1 MSHQVFPPN
10 YRFKMRINLFL
21 GLVFIFFACQKE
33 ESTAQVPKITLP
45 ASLSSLQMNHPRL
58 MLTNERIAELKKL
71 QSTDPILDKYIKAVI
86 ASANSIVTRAPLTR
100 TLIGPRL
107 LDVSRE
113 LLNRT
118 THLAIAYHFTGDKKY
133 VNAAVSNMRAVCEFS
148 DWNPSHFL
156 DVAEMSNGVAIG
168 YDWLYSV
175 IPETDRVFILNGL
188 KSKGL
193 EAYKKNYA
201 SAWWAKGDNNWNQVC
216 NGALIV
222 ASLAIAETDPAY
234 ADEYIPK
241 AIANLPY
248 SNKFY
253 APDGAWYEG
262 PGYWSYATEYL
273 SYGMSAL
280 KSALGTFKGLEN
292 TEGLSKSGFAPMLTT
307 GPTNYIL
314 NFADS
319 GENSKGTTSAAM
331 FFLAN
336 TYSNADISNYLHAYM
351 AETSSLAKPFHVV
364 WYKSPSNASPTLPLD
379 HYLRGDVN
387 DLVIMRSSWTD
398 KFATWVGFKSGTNSS
413 NHSHLDLGN
422 FELDAGGV
430 RWAKDLG
437 SDDYNLDG
445 YWTMGVGG
453 KRWTYYRLGSLSH
466 NVALLG
472 NKNQYELAKATFI
485 NTDLNKAEPSATLD
499 LTQAYREFSSSSTRK
514 ITLIN
519 NRKDVLIEDNF
530 SLKSATEVAWGM
542 TTDQSI
548 DILPSGK
555 VILRNST
562 ITTKTLEAEIISP
575 MGAKFS
581 IESAKKTAPEKLN
594 SSSQRLMVRI
604 ANQTGNVKL
613 QIKLSPK
620 G

>member
-1 MSHQVFPPN
+1 
-10 YRFKMRINLFL
+10 MRIIIILSFTYL
-21 GLVFIFFACQKE
+21 LFACKKE
-33 ESTAQVPKITLP
+33 ETIAQIPKIPLP
-45 ASLSSLQMNHPRL
+45 ASLSALKIEHPRL
-58 MLTNERIAELKKL
+58 MLSNERIAELKKL
-71 QSTDPILDKYIKAVI
+71 QTTDPILDKYIKAVI

-118 THLAIAYHFTGDKKY
+118 THLALAYHFSGDKKY
-133 VNAAVSNMRAVCEFS
+133 LDAAVANMKTVCEFS

-168 YDWLYSV
+168 YDWLYAYIS
-175 IPETDRVFILNGL
+175 ETDRTFIRNGL
-188 KSKGL
+188 KTKGL
-193 EAYKKNYA
+193 DEYKKIYET
-201 SAWWAKGDNNWNQVC
+201 AWWAKGDNNWNQVC

-222 ASLAIAETDPAY
+222 ASLAIAETDPKY

-241 AIANLPY
+241 AIANLPF

-262 PGYWSYATEYL
+262 PGYWAYATEYL

-280 KSALGTFKGLEN
+280 QTALGTMKNLET
-292 TEGLSKSGFAPMLTT
+292 TEGLSKTGFAPMLTT
-307 GPTNYIL
+307 GPTNYIF

-319 GENSKGTTSAAM
+319 GENSKGTTSPAM
-331 FFLAN
+331 FFMAN
-336 TYSNADISNYLHAYM
+336 TYSNTDISNYLHNYM
-351 AETSSLAKPFHVV
+351 SATSALAKPFHVV
-364 WYKSPSNASPTLPLD
+364 WYRSPNNFIPAVPLD
-379 HYLRGDVN
+379 HMLKGEIN

-398 KFATWVGFKSGTNSS
+398 KFATWVGVKSGTNSS
-413 NHSHLDLGN
+413 PHSHLDLGS

-453 KRWTYYRLGSLSH
+453 KRWSYYRLGSLSH
-466 NVALLG
+466 NVPILG
-472 NKNQYELAKATFI
+472 NKNQYELAKASFSSTA
-485 NTDLNKAEPSATLD
+485 LNVSEPNAILD
-499 LTQAYREFSSSSTRK
+499 LSQAYRDYSSKSTRK
-514 ITLIN
+514 ISLVN
-519 NRKDVLIEDNF
+519 NRKDVVIEDDF
-530 SLKSATEVAWGM
+530 VIKSATEVAWGM

-548 DILPSGK
+548 EILPSGK
-555 VILRNST
+555 AILRNAT
-562 ITTKTLEAEIISP
+562 ITTKTLEVEIISP
-575 MGAKFS
+575 VGAKFT
-581 IESAKKTAPEKLN
+581 IESARKSAPEKLN
-594 SSSQRLMVRI
+594 TGTQRLMVRI
-604 ANQTGNVKL
+604 ANQIGNVKL

>member
-1 MSHQVFPPN
+1 
-10 YRFKMRINLFL
+10 MRINLFL

-86 ASANSIVTRAPLTR
+86 ASANSMVTRAPLTR

-133 VNAAVSNMRAVCEFS
+133 VNAAVSNMRTVCEFS

-472 NKNQYELAKATFI
+472 NKNQYELAKATFT

-548 DILPSGK
+548 EILPNGK
-555 VILRNST
+555 AILRNAT

>member
-1 MSHQVFPPN
+1 M
-10 YRFKMRINLFL
+10 RFLFIISITFL
-21 GLVFIFFACQKE
+21 LFACQKDE
-33 ESTAQVPKITLP
+33 TTAQIPLP
-45 ASLSSLQMNHPRL
+45 TSLSALKSEHPRL

-71 QSTDPILDKYIKAVI
+71 QSTDPVLDKYIKAVI

-118 THLAIAYHFTGDKKY
+118 SHLALAYHFSGDKKY
-133 VNAAVSNMRAVCEFS
+133 VESAVANMRTVCEFS

-168 YDWLYSV
+168 YDWLYPFLS
-175 IPETDRVFILNGL
+175 EADRTFIRNGL
-188 KSKGL
+188 KTKGL
-193 EAYKKNYA
+193 DEYKKIYET
-201 SAWWAKGDNNWNQVC
+201 AWWAKGDNNWNQVC

-222 ASLAIAETDPAY
+222 ASLAIAETDLKY

-262 PGYWSYATEYL
+262 PGYWAYATEYL

-280 KSALGTFKGLEN
+280 QTALGTLKNLET
-292 TEGLSKSGFAPMLTT
+292 TEGLSKTGFAPMLTT
-307 GPTNYIL
+307 GPTNYIF

-319 GENSKGTTSAAM
+319 GENSKGTTSPAM
-331 FFLAN
+331 FFMAN
-336 TYSNADISNYLHAYM
+336 TYSNSDVSNYLHNYM
-351 AETSSLAKPFHVV
+351 SATSSLAKPFHVV
-364 WYKSPSNASPTLPLD
+364 WYRSPSNSAPVVPLD
-379 HYLRGDVN
+379 HMLRGEVN
-387 DLVIMRSSWTD
+387 DLVVLRSSWTD
-398 KFATWVGFKSGTNSS
+398 KFATWIGVKSGTNSS
-413 NHSHLDLGN
+413 NHSHLDLGS

-453 KRWTYYRLGSLSH
+453 KRWSYYRLGSLSH
-466 NVALLG
+466 NVPILG
-472 NKNQYELAKATFI
+472 NNNQYELAKATFSS
-485 NTDLNKAEPSATLD
+485 TSLNVSEPNAILD
-499 LTQAYREFSSSSTRK
+499 LSQAYRDYSSKSTRK
-514 ITLIN
+514 ISLVN
-519 NRKDVLIEDNF
+519 NRKDVVIEDDF
-530 SLKSATEVAWGM
+530 VIKSAIEVAWGM

-548 DILPSGK
+548 EILPSGK
-555 VILRNST
+555 AILRNAT

-575 MGAKFS
+575 TGAKFT
-581 IESAKKTAPEKLN
+581 IESASKSAPEKLN
-594 SSSQRLMVRI
+594 TGTQRLMVRI
-604 ANQTGNVKL
+604 ANQIGNVKL

>member
-1 MSHQVFPPN
+1 M
-10 YRFKMRINLFL
+10 RFLFIISITFL
-21 GLVFIFFACQKE
+21 LFACQKDE
-33 ESTAQVPKITLP
+33 TTAQIPLP
-45 ASLSSLQMNHPRL
+45 ASLSALKSGHPRL

-71 QSTDPILDKYIKAVI
+71 QSTDPVLDKYIKAVI

-118 THLAIAYHFTGDKKY
+118 THLALAYHFSGDKKY
-133 VNAAVSNMRAVCEFS
+133 LDAAVANLKTVCEFS

-168 YDWLYSV
+168 YDWLYPFLS
-175 IPETDRVFILNGL
+175 ETDRGFIRNGL
-188 KSKGL
+188 KIKGL
-193 EAYKKNYA
+193 DEYKKIYET
-201 SAWWAKGDNNWNQVC
+201 AWWAKGDNNWNQVC
-216 NGALIV
+216 NGGLIV
-222 ASLAIAETDPAY
+222 ASLAIAETDPKY

-241 AIANLPY
+241 VIANLPY

-262 PGYWSYATEYL
+262 PGYWAYATEYL

-280 KSALGTFKGLEN
+280 QTALGTMKNLET
-292 TEGLSKSGFAPMLTT
+292 TEGLSKTGFAPMLTT
-307 GPTNYIL
+307 GPTNYIF

-319 GENSKGTTSAAM
+319 GENSKGTTSPAM
-331 FFLAN
+331 LFMAN
-336 TYSNADISNYLHAYM
+336 TYSNTDISNYLHNYM
-351 AETSSLAKPFHVV
+351 SATSALAKPFHVV
-364 WYKSPSNASPTLPLD
+364 WYRSPSNSAPTVPLD
-379 HYLRGDVN
+379 HMLKGEIN

-398 KFATWVGFKSGTNSS
+398 KFATWIAVKSGTNSS
-413 NHSHLDLGN
+413 PHSHLDLGS

-453 KRWTYYRLGSLSH
+453 KRWSYYRLGSLSH
-466 NVALLG
+466 NVPVLG
-472 NKNQYELAKATFI
+472 NKNQYELAKASFSSTA
-485 NTDLNKAEPSATLD
+485 LNISEPSATID
-499 LTQAYREFSSSSTRK
+499 LSQGYRDYSSKSTRK
-514 ITLIN
+514 ISLVN
-519 NRKDVLIEDNF
+519 NRKDVVIEDDF
-530 SLKSATEVAWGM
+530 VIKSASEVAWGI

-548 DILPSGK
+548 EILPSGK
-555 VILRNST
+555 AILRNAT

-575 MGAKFS
+575 AGAKFT
-581 IESAKKTAPEKLN
+581 IESASKSAPEKLN
-594 SSSQRLMVRI
+594 MGTQRLMVRI
-604 ANQTGNVKL
+604 ANQIGNIKL

>member
-1 MSHQVFPPN
+1 M
-10 YRFKMRINLFL
+10 RFLFIISITFL
-21 GLVFIFFACQKE
+21 LFACQKDE
-33 ESTAQVPKITLP
+33 TTAQIPLP
-45 ASLSSLQMNHPRL
+45 TSLSALKSEHPRL

-71 QSTDPILDKYIKAVI
+71 QSTDPVLDKYIKAVI

-118 THLAIAYHFTGDKKY
+118 SHLALAYHFSGDKKY
-133 VNAAVSNMRAVCEFS
+133 VESAVANMRTVCEFS

-168 YDWLYSV
+168 YDWLYPFLS
-175 IPETDRVFILNGL
+175 EADRTFIRNGL
-188 KSKGL
+188 KTKGL
-193 EAYKKNYA
+193 DEYKKIYET
-201 SAWWAKGDNNWNQVC
+201 AWWAKGDNNWNQVC

-222 ASLAIAETDPAY
+222 ASLAIAETDLKY

-262 PGYWSYATEYL
+262 PGYWAYATEYL

-280 KSALGTFKGLEN
+280 QTALGTLKNLET
-292 TEGLSKSGFAPMLTT
+292 TEGLSKTGFAPMLTT
-307 GPTNYIL
+307 GPTNYIF

-319 GENSKGTTSAAM
+319 GENSKGTTSPAM
-331 FFLAN
+331 FFMAN
-336 TYSNADISNYLHAYM
+336 TYSNTDISNYLHNYM
-351 AETSSLAKPFHVV
+351 SATSSLAKPFHVV
-364 WYKSPSNASPTLPLD
+364 WYRSPSNSAPVVPLD
-379 HYLRGDVN
+379 HMLRGEVN
-387 DLVIMRSSWTD
+387 DLVVMRSSWTD
-398 KFATWVGFKSGTNSS
+398 KFATWIGVKSGTNSS
-413 NHSHLDLGN
+413 NHSHLDLGS

-453 KRWTYYRLGSLSH
+453 KRWSYYRLGSLSH
-466 NVALLG
+466 NVPILG
-472 NKNQYELAKATFI
+472 NKNQYELAKATFSS
-485 NTDLNKAEPSATLD
+485 TSLNVSEPNAILD
-499 LTQAYREFSSSSTRK
+499 LSQAYRDYSSKSTRK
-514 ITLIN
+514 ISLVN
-519 NRKDVLIEDNF
+519 NRKDVVIEDDF
-530 SLKSATEVAWGM
+530 VIKSAIEVAWGM

-548 DILPSGK
+548 EILPSGK
-555 VILRNST
+555 AILRNAT

-575 MGAKFS
+575 TGAKFT
-581 IESAKKTAPEKLN
+581 IESASKSAPEKLN
-594 SSSQRLMVRI
+594 TGTQRLMVRI
-604 ANQTGNVKL
+604 ANQIGNVKL

>member
-1 MSHQVFPPN
+1 
-10 YRFKMRINLFL
+10 MRINLFL

-86 ASANSIVTRAPLTR
+86 ASANSMVTRAPLTR

-133 VNAAVSNMRAVCEFS
+133 VNAAVSNMRTVCEFS

-280 KSALGTFKGLEN
+280 KSALGTFNGLEN

-472 NKNQYELAKATFI
+472 NKNQYELAKATFT

-594 SSSQRLMVRI
+594 SNSQRLMVRI

>member
-1 MSHQVFPPN
+1 
-10 YRFKMRINLFL
+10 MRIIIILSFTYL
-21 GLVFIFFACQKE
+21 LFACKKE
-33 ESTAQVPKITLP
+33 ETIAQIPKIPLP
-45 ASLSSLQMNHPRL
+45 ASLSALKIEHPRL
-58 MLTNERIAELKKL
+58 MLSNERIAELKKL
-71 QSTDPILDKYIKAVI
+71 QTTDPILDKYIKAVI

-118 THLAIAYHFTGDKKY
+118 THLALAYHFSGDKKY
-133 VNAAVSNMRAVCEFS
+133 LDAAVANMKTVCEFS

-168 YDWLYSV
+168 YDWLYAYIS
-175 IPETDRVFILNGL
+175 ETDRTFIRNGL
-188 KSKGL
+188 KTKGL
-193 EAYKKNYA
+193 DEYKKIYET
-201 SAWWAKGDNNWNQVC
+201 AWWAKGDNNWNQVC

-222 ASLAIAETDPAY
+222 ASLAIAETDPKY

-241 AIANLPY
+241 AIANLPF

-262 PGYWSYATEYL
+262 PGYWAYATEYL

-280 KSALGTFKGLEN
+280 QTALGTMKNLET
-292 TEGLSKSGFAPMLTT
+292 TEGLSKTGFAPMLTT
-307 GPTNYIL
+307 GPTNYIF

-319 GENSKGTTSAAM
+319 GENSKGTTSPAM
-331 FFLAN
+331 FFMAN
-336 TYSNADISNYLHAYM
+336 TYSNTDISNYLHNYM
-351 AETSSLAKPFHVV
+351 SATSALAKPFHVV
-364 WYKSPSNASPTLPLD
+364 WYRSPNNFIPAVPLD
-379 HYLRGDVN
+379 HMLKGEIN

-398 KFATWVGFKSGTNSS
+398 KFATWVGVKSGTNSS
-413 NHSHLDLGN
+413 PHSHLDLGS

-453 KRWTYYRLGSLSH
+453 KRWSYYRLGSLSH
-466 NVALLG
+466 NVPILG
-472 NKNQYELAKATFI
+472 NKNQYELAKASFSSTA
-485 NTDLNKAEPSATLD
+485 LNVSEPNAILD
-499 LTQAYREFSSSSTRK
+499 LSQAYRDYSSKSTRK
-514 ITLIN
+514 ISLVN
-519 NRKDVLIEDNF
+519 NRKDVVIEDDF
-530 SLKSATEVAWGM
+530 VIKSATEVAWGM

-548 DILPSGK
+548 EILPSGK
-555 VILRNST
+555 AILRNAT
-562 ITTKTLEAEIISP
+562 ITTKTLEVEIISP
-575 MGAKFS
+575 AGAKFT
-581 IESAKKTAPEKLN
+581 IESASKSAPEKLN
-594 SSSQRLMVRI
+594 TGTQRLMVRI
-604 ANQTGNVKL
+604 ANQIGNVKL

>member
-1 MSHQVFPPN
+1 
-10 YRFKMRINLFL
+10 MRIIIILSFTYL
-21 GLVFIFFACQKE
+21 LFACKKE
-33 ESTAQVPKITLP
+33 ETSAQIPKIPLP
-45 ASLSSLQMNHPRL
+45 ASLTTLKSEHPRL

-71 QSTDPILDKYIKAVI
+71 QSTDPVLDKYIKAVI

-113 LLNRT
+113 LLNRIS
-118 THLAIAYHFTGDKKY
+118 HLALAYHFSGDKKY
-133 VNAAVSNMRAVCEFS
+133 VDAALANMRTVCEFS

-168 YDWLYSV
+168 YDWLYPFLS
-175 IPETDRVFILNGL
+175 EADRGFIRNGL
-188 KSKGL
+188 KTKGL
-193 EAYKKNYA
+193 DEYKKIYET
-201 SAWWAKGDNNWNQVC
+201 AWWAKGDNNWNQVC
-216 NGALIV
+216 NGGLIV
-222 ASLAIAETDPAY
+222 ASLAIAETDPKY

-241 AIANLPY
+241 AIANLPF

-262 PGYWSYATEYL
+262 PGYWAYATEYL

-280 KSALGTFKGLEN
+280 QTALGTMKNLET
-292 TEGLSKSGFAPMLTT
+292 TEGLSKTGFAPMLTT
-307 GPTNYIL
+307 GPTNYIF

-331 FFLAN
+331 FFMAN
-336 TYSNADISNYLHAYM
+336 TYSNTDISNYLHNYISA
-351 AETSSLAKPFHVV
+351 TSALAKPFHVV
-364 WYKSPSNASPTLPLD
+364 WYRSPSNSAPTVPLD
-379 HYLRGDVN
+379 HILKGELN

-398 KFATWVGFKSGTNSS
+398 KFATWIGVKSGTNSS
-413 NHSHLDLGN
+413 PHSHLDLGS

-466 NVALLG
+466 NVPVLG
-472 NKNQYELAKATFI
+472 NKNQYELAKASFSSTA
-485 NTDLNKAEPSATLD
+485 LNVSEPSATID
-499 LTQAYREFSSSSTRK
+499 LSQAYRDYSSKSTRK
-514 ITLIN
+514 ISLVN
-519 NRKDVLIEDNF
+519 NRKDVVIEDDF
-530 SLKSATEVAWGM
+530 VIKSATEVAWGM

-548 DILPSGK
+548 EILPSGK
-555 VILRNST
+555 AILRNAT

-575 MGAKFS
+575 AGAKFT
-581 IESAKKTAPEKLN
+581 IESAKKSAPEKLN
-594 SSSQRLMVRI
+594 TGTQRLMVRI
-604 ANQTGNVKL
+604 ANQIGNVKL

>member
-1 MSHQVFPPN
+1 
-10 YRFKMRINLFL
+10 MRIIIILSFTYL
-21 GLVFIFFACQKE
+21 LFACKKE
-33 ESTAQVPKITLP
+33 ETIAQIPKIPLP
-45 ASLSSLQMNHPRL
+45 ASLSALKIEHPRL
-58 MLTNERIAELKKL
+58 MLSNERIAELKKL
-71 QSTDPILDKYIKAVI
+71 QTTDPILDKYIKAVI

-118 THLAIAYHFTGDKKY
+118 THLALAYHFSGDKKY
-133 VNAAVSNMRAVCEFS
+133 LDAALANMKTVCEFS

-168 YDWLYSV
+168 YDWLYAYIS
-175 IPETDRVFILNGL
+175 ETDRTFIRNGL
-188 KSKGL
+188 KTKGL
-193 EAYKKNYA
+193 DEYKKIYET
-201 SAWWAKGDNNWNQVC
+201 AWWAKGDNNWNQVC

-222 ASLAIAETDPAY
+222 ASLAIAETDPKY

-241 AIANLPY
+241 AIANLPF

-262 PGYWSYATEYL
+262 PGYWAYATEYL

-280 KSALGTFKGLEN
+280 QTALGTMKNLET
-292 TEGLSKSGFAPMLTT
+292 TEGLSKTGFAPMLTT
-307 GPTNYIL
+307 GPTNYIF

-319 GENSKGTTSAAM
+319 GENSKGTTSPAM
-331 FFLAN
+331 FFMAN
-336 TYSNADISNYLHAYM
+336 TYSNTDISNYLHNYM
-351 AETSSLAKPFHVV
+351 SATSALAKPFHVV
-364 WYKSPSNASPTLPLD
+364 WYRSPNNFIPAVPLD
-379 HYLRGDVN
+379 HMLKGEIN

-398 KFATWVGFKSGTNSS
+398 KFATWVGVKSGTNSS
-413 NHSHLDLGN
+413 PHSHLDLGS

-453 KRWTYYRLGSLSH
+453 KRWSYYRLGSLSH
-466 NVALLG
+466 NVPILG
-472 NKNQYELAKATFI
+472 NKNQYELAKASFSSTA
-485 NTDLNKAEPSATLD
+485 LNVSEPNAILD
-499 LTQAYREFSSSSTRK
+499 LSQAYRDYSSKSTRK
-514 ITLIN
+514 ISLVN
-519 NRKDVLIEDNF
+519 NRKDVVIEDDF
-530 SLKSATEVAWGM
+530 SIKSATEVAWGM

-548 DILPSGK
+548 EILPSGK
-555 VILRNST
+555 AILRNAT

-575 MGAKFS
+575 AGAKFT
-581 IESAKKTAPEKLN
+581 IESARKLAPEKLN
-594 SSSQRLMVRI
+594 TGTQRLMVRI
-604 ANQTGNVKL
+604 ANQIGNVKL

>member
-1 MSHQVFPPN
+1 M
-10 YRFKMRINLFL
+10 RFLFIISITFL
-21 GLVFIFFACQKE
+21 LFACQKDE
-33 ESTAQVPKITLP
+33 TTAQIPLP
-45 ASLSSLQMNHPRL
+45 TSLSALKSEHPRL

-71 QSTDPILDKYIKAVI
+71 QSADPVLDKYIKAVI

-118 THLAIAYHFTGDKKY
+118 SHLALAYHFSGDKKY
-133 VNAAVSNMRAVCEFS
+133 VESAVANMRTVCEFS

-168 YDWLYSV
+168 YDWLYPFLSEV
-175 IPETDRVFILNGL
+175 DRTFIRNGL
-188 KSKGL
+188 KTKGL
-193 EAYKKNYA
+193 DEYKKIYET
-201 SAWWAKGDNNWNQVC
+201 AWWAKGDNNWNQVC

-222 ASLAIAETDPAY
+222 ASLAIAETDPKY

-262 PGYWSYATEYL
+262 PGYWAYATEYL

-280 KSALGTFKGLEN
+280 QTALGTLKNLET
-292 TEGLSKSGFAPMLTT
+292 TEGLSKTGFAPMLTT
-307 GPTNYIL
+307 GPTNYIF

-319 GENSKGTTSAAM
+319 GENSKGTTSPAM
-331 FFLAN
+331 FFMAN
-336 TYSNADISNYLHAYM
+336 TYSNTDISNYLHNYM
-351 AETSSLAKPFHVV
+351 SATSSLAKPFHVV
-364 WYKSPSNASPTLPLD
+364 WYRSPSNSAPVVPLD
-379 HYLRGDVN
+379 HMLRGEVN
-387 DLVIMRSSWTD
+387 DLVVMRSSWTD
-398 KFATWVGFKSGTNSS
+398 KFATWIGIKSGTNSS
-413 NHSHLDLGN
+413 NHSHLDLGS

-453 KRWTYYRLGSLSH
+453 KRWSYYRLGSLSH
-466 NVALLG
+466 NVPILG
-472 NKNQYELAKATFI
+472 NNNQYELAKATFSS
-485 NTDLNKAEPSATLD
+485 TSLNVSEPNAILD
-499 LTQAYREFSSSSTRK
+499 LSQAYRDYSSKSTRK
-514 ITLIN
+514 ISLVN
-519 NRKDVLIEDNF
+519 NRKDVVIEDDF
-530 SLKSATEVAWGM
+530 VIKSAIEVAWGM

-548 DILPSGK
+548 EILPSGK
-555 VILRNST
+555 AILRNAT

-575 MGAKFS
+575 AGAKFT
-581 IESAKKTAPEKLN
+581 IESASKSAPEKLN
-594 SSSQRLMVRI
+594 TGTQRLMVRI
-604 ANQTGNVKL
+604 ANQIGNVKL

>member
-1 MSHQVFPPN
+1 MLSN
-10 YRFKMRINLFL
+10 DRI
-21 GLVFIFFACQKE
+21 
-33 ESTAQVPKITLP
+33 T
-45 ASLSSLQMNHPRL
+45 
-58 MLTNERIAELKKL
+58 ELKKL
-71 QSTDPILDKYIKAVI
+71 QPTDPVLDKYIKAVI
-86 ASANSIVTRAPLTR
+86 ASANSIISKAPLTR

-118 THLAIAYHFTGDKKY
+118 THLAIAFHFTGDKKY
-133 VNAAVSNMRAVCEFS
+133 VDAAVSNMRTVCDFT

-168 YDWLYSV
+168 YDWLYSA
-175 IPETDRVFILNGL
+175 ISEADRAYILNGL
-188 KSKGL
+188 KTKGL
-193 EAYKKNYA
+193 EEYKKIYET
-201 SAWWAKGDNNWNQVC
+201 AWWAKGDNNWNQVC

-222 ASLAIAETDPAY
+222 ASLAIAETDPKY
-234 ADEYIPK
+234 ADEFIPK
-241 AIANLPY
+241 AISNLPF

-280 KSALGTFKGLEN
+280 QSALGSLKGLEN
-292 TEGLSKSGFAPMLTT
+292 TEGLSKTGFAPMLTT

-319 GENSKGTTSAAM
+319 GENSKGTTSPAM
-331 FFLAN
+331 FFMAN
-336 TYSNADISNYLHAYM
+336 TYSNSDVSNYLHNYISTTA
-351 AETSSLAKPFHVV
+351 ALAKPFHVV
-364 WYKSPSNASPTLPLD
+364 WYRSPNNSNPSLPLD
-379 HYLRGDVN
+379 HFLKGEIN

-398 KFATWVGFKSGTNSS
+398 KFATWIGFKSGTNSS

-453 KRWTYYRLGSLSH
+453 KRWSYYRLGSLSH
-466 NVALLG
+466 NVPILG
-472 NKNQYELAKATFI
+472 NKNQYELAKASFT
-485 NTDLNKAEPSATLD
+485 TTSLNVAEPYATLD
-499 LTQAYREFSSSSTRK
+499 LSQAYRDFSNKSTRK
-514 ITLIN
+514 ISLIN
-519 NRKDVLIEDNF
+519 ARKDVLIEDEF
-530 SLKSATEVAWGM
+530 SLKSTTEVAWGM
-542 TTDQSI
+542 TSDQSI
-548 DILPSGK
+548 EILPSGK
-555 VILRNST
+555 AILRNAT
-562 ITTKTLEAEIISP
+562 ITTKTLEVEIISP
-575 MGAKFS
+575 AGAKFS
-581 IESAKKTAPEKLN
+581 IESASKSAPEKLN
-594 SSSQRLMVRI
+594 TGTQRLMVRI

>member
-1 MSHQVFPPN
+1 
-10 YRFKMRINLFL
+10 MRIIIILSFTYL
-21 GLVFIFFACQKE
+21 LFACKKE
-33 ESTAQVPKITLP
+33 ETSAQIPKIPLP
-45 ASLSSLQMNHPRL
+45 ASLTTLKSEHPRL
-58 MLTNERIAELKKL
+58 MLTNERIAEIKKL
-71 QSTDPILDKYIKAVI
+71 QSTDPVLDKYIKAVI

-118 THLAIAYHFTGDKKY
+118 SHLALAYHFSGDKKY
-133 VNAAVSNMRAVCEFS
+133 VDAAVANMRTVCEFS

-168 YDWLYSV
+168 YDWLYPFLS
-175 IPETDRVFILNGL
+175 EADRIFIRNGL
-188 KSKGL
+188 KTKGL
-193 EAYKKNYA
+193 DEYKKIYET
-201 SAWWAKGDNNWNQVC
+201 AWWAKGDNNWNQVC

-222 ASLAIAETDPAY
+222 ASLAIAETDPKY

-241 AIANLPY
+241 VIANLPY

-253 APDGAWYEG
+253 APDGSWYEG
-262 PGYWSYATEYL
+262 PGYWAYATEYL

-280 KSALGTFKGLEN
+280 QTALGTLKNLEM
-292 TEGLSKSGFAPMLTT
+292 TEGLSKTGFAPMLTT
-307 GPTNYIL
+307 GPTNYIF

-331 FFLAN
+331 FFMAN
-336 TYSNADISNYLHAYM
+336 TYSNTDISNYLHNYM
-351 AETSSLAKPFHVV
+351 SATSALAKPFHVV
-364 WYKSPSNASPTLPLD
+364 WNRSPSNSAPAVPLD
-379 HYLRGDVN
+379 HMLRGEVN
-387 DLVIMRSSWTD
+387 DLVVMRSSWTD
-398 KFATWVGFKSGTNSS
+398 KFATWVGVKSGTNSS
-413 NHSHLDLGN
+413 NHSHLDLGS

-453 KRWTYYRLGSLSH
+453 KRWSYYRLGSLSH
-466 NVALLG
+466 NVPILG
-472 NKNQYELAKATFI
+472 NKNQYELAKATFSS
-485 NTDLNKAEPSATLD
+485 TSLNVTEPNAILD
-499 LTQAYREFSSSSTRK
+499 LSQAYRDYSSKSTRK
-514 ITLIN
+514 ISLIN
-519 NRKDVLIEDNF
+519 NRKDVFIEDDF
-530 SLKSATEVAWGM
+530 VIKSVTEVAWGM

-548 DILPSGK
+548 EILLSGK
-555 VILRNST
+555 AILRNAT

-575 MGAKFS
+575 AGAKFT
-581 IESAKKTAPEKLN
+581 IESASKSAPEKLN
-594 SSSQRLMVRI
+594 TGTQRLMVRI

>member
-33 ESTAQVPKITLP
+33 ESTAQVPKIILP

-58 MLTNERIAELKKL
+58 MLTNDRIAELKKL

-133 VNAAVSNMRAVCEFS
+133 VNAAVSNMRIVCEFS

-472 NKNQYELAKATFI
+472 NKNQYELAKATFT

-594 SSSQRLMVRI
+594 SNSQRLMVRI